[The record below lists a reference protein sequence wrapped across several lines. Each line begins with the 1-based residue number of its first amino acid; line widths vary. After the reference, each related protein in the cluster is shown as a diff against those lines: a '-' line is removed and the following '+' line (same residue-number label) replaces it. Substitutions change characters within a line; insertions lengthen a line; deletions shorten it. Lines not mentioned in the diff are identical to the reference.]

1 MIWWCTFAEISPS
14 KIIARILNISLFHC
28 VKSVRILSFSGSYF
42 PTFAPEKLWIWTL
55 FKQRYF
61 TITSANPIKWSNTLK
76 QFVGKFPTNCLSV
89 FDHFAGLGL
98 KSLIRFCW
106 HFTLQ
111 LWKKLYWDE
120 LFSDNFI
127 LVMINSFIG
136 DNFGRTFSD
145 IFLRFRSSTK
155 QYFSISECTSM
166 QRHSRLYR
174 N

>member
-89 FDHFAGLGL
+89 FDHFLWLAL
-98 KSLIRFCW
+98 KGWRQTYMLIIC
-106 HFTLQ
+106 HKIYPNQHATKLQ
-111 LWKKLYWDE
+111 F
-120 LFSDNFI
+120 LFSKKMLFKDQ
-127 LVMINSFIG
+127 
-136 DNFGRTFSD
+136 
-145 IFLRFRSSTK
+145 TK
-155 QYFSISECTSM
+155 TLITCLLDQEG
-166 QRHSRLYR
+166 
-174 N
+174 